1 MKDLKNRYFTGLM
14 SDVTTDVCDITGVCH
29 CNQFT
34 DDKRKKV
41 ILKLKVGDNNDYK
54 ELEKF
59 KEITQSEAIKE
70 SRILKPEKEIEKV
83 KESPKTKTK
92 K

>member
-29 CNQFT
+29 CHQFT
-34 DDKRKKV
+34 DDKREKV

-59 KEITQSEAIKE
+59 KEITHEEAVFL
-70 SRILKPEKEIEKV
+70 SRELRPE
-83 KESPKTKTK
+83 
-92 K
+92 